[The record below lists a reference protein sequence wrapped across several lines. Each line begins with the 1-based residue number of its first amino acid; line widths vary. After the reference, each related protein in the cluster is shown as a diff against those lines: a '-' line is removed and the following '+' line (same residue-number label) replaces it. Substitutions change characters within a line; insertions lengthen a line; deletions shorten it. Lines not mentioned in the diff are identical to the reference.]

1 MMTFKE
7 IDERINHYEDEL
19 KGCYQVIIRLD
30 KATLIEIDNSKKE
43 SIRIRKMK
51 IEFFCFV
58 TTSYIDLLCT
68 YRNIK
73 RAKSDWERNFSIKIA
88 YLIAYETI
96 NTYHKYKGEIYK
108 AVLKEEK
115 DFYKNFFDMLNREL
129 AEFKYDF
136 DYDNLMPKIRNK
148 STAHYDKNFSEYYL
162 SYGLIEK
169 YGDKDI
175 VRSFLY
181 FINPLH
187 YFTNALMNDEID
199 EFLFLNSWLS

>member
-7 IDERINHYEDEL
+7 INERIYHYEEEL
-19 KGCYQVIIRLD
+19 KQCYRGIL
-30 KATLIEIDNSKKE
+30 TLNNEISKQTDTKQ
-43 SIRIRKMK
+43 SDALKIYKTK

-68 YRNIK
+68 YRNIR
-73 RAKSDWERNFSIKIA
+73 RAKSDWEKYFSVKIA

-108 AVLKEEK
+108 AVTREEK
-115 DFYKNFFDMLNREL
+115 DFYRNFFDMLNREL
-129 AEFKYDF
+129 SDFKDDF
-136 DYDNLMPKIRNK
+136 DYDNVMPKIRNK
-148 STAHYDKNFSEYYL
+148 STAHYDKDFSEYY
-162 SYGLIEK
+162 SNYEIIEK
-169 YGDKDI
+169 FSDKDI

-187 YFTNALMNDEID
+187 YFTHALMNNEID
-199 EFLFLNSWLS
+199 EFLYINSWMT